1 MSIANSIERNS
12 IPVLDFLLKI
22 FVNNR
27 IQNNLNTCSSLTMFQ
42 VEQNKT

>member
-12 IPVLDFLLKI
+12 ILDFLLKI

>member
-12 IPVLDFLLKI
+12 ILDFLLKI
-22 FVNNR
+22 CVNNR